1 MKLKTFS
8 LLTTLTTPL
17 AFANDAGQLDQ
28 QSAAITLTSETSAAI
43 DSNNNTPSFPESFKP
58 QGEAVLGLQSL
69 ESQEIAIQE
78 EHWSGL
84 PFLGKKAREMGYQL
98 PIPLGF
104 NVFYNK
110 QEVGYTAQDAFKL
123 GLKGQIIKPAKLP
136 KLPDKVINI
145 DKNIEIPA
153 DLISITGED
162 ESVQLKVDAWI
173 LPFWNIYGLL
183 GYTKGNKDIAMDLSS
198 IGISQPLVL
207 PIEYEAYN
215 VGIGQVLAG
224 QVEVIPGMHPFIFTA
239 VTAFTNSWT
248 TTTDSTIQTYIGSFR
263 AGQRYAVPGGQLAV
277 LLGYNYQLINQNI
290 TGSYSFDLPDGYL
303 DVDYDVALKSQE
315 TSNMS
320 VSMVY
325 DFGPKQEWN
334 MFLEYGF
341 LNWNQVIFSIGRRF

>member
-1 MKLKTFS
+1 MKLTTLA

-17 AFANDAGQLDQ
+17 AFANDAKPLDQ
-28 QSAAITLTSETSAAI
+28 QSDQKSAAITLTPETSAAI
-43 DSNNNTPSFPESFKP
+43 DSSNNTPSFPESFKP

-110 QEVGYTAQDAFKL
+110 QEVGYVAQDDFKL
-123 GLKGQIIKPAKLP
+123 GLKRERKIGPIQE
-136 KLPDKVINI
+136 I
-145 DKNIEIPA
+145 DASIPA
-153 DLISITGED
+153 EDVKITGED
-162 ESVQLKVDAWI
+162 ESIQLKVDAWI
-173 LPFWNIYGLL
+173 LPFWNVYGLV
-183 GYTKGNKDIAMDLSS
+183 GYTRGHKNIVADLSNAKIDGNPVSLPFS
-198 IGISQPLVL
+198 I
-207 PIEYEAYN
+207 PIPIDYEAYN
-215 VGIGQVLAG
+215 LGVGTVLAG
-224 QVEVIPGMHPFIFTA
+224 QVEVIPGMHPFIFTG
-239 VTAFTNSWT
+239 VMAFTNSWT

-290 TGSYSFDLPDGYL
+290 TGSYVFDSATVEY
-303 DVDYDVALKSQE
+303 DVDLKSE
-315 TSNMS
+315 DTGNMS

-334 MFLEYGF
+334 LFLEYGF
-341 LNWNQVIFSIGRRF
+341 LNWKQVTFSIGRRF

>member
-1 MKLKTFS
+1 MKLTTLA

-17 AFANDAGQLDQ
+17 AFANDV
-28 QSAAITLTSETSAAI
+28 STENVVSTTLTPETSAAI
-43 DSNNNTPSFPESFKP
+43 EGTTTPSFPESFKP

-110 QEVGYTAQDAFKL
+110 QEVGYAAQDAFKL
-123 GLKGQIIKPAKLP
+123 GLKKTGRNGNVTENELALPAEL
-136 KLPDKVINI
+136 VT
-145 DKNIEIPA
+145 
-153 DLISITGED
+153 ITGED
-162 ESVQLKVDAWI
+162 ESIQLKVDAWI
-173 LPFWNIYGLL
+173 LPFWNVYALA
-183 GYTKGNKDIAMDLSS
+183 GYTKGFKKIGLDLSDH
-198 IGISQPLVL
+198 GIPYFDFDLN
-207 PIEYEAYN
+207 YEAYN
-215 VGIGQVLAG
+215 VGIGNVLAG
-224 QVEVIPGMHPFIFTA
+224 QVEVIPGMHPFIFTG
-239 VTAFTNSWT
+239 VMAFTNSWT

-277 LLGYNYQLINQNI
+277 LLGYNYQLINQNV
-290 TGSYSFDLPDGYL
+290 TGSLESFKLGPNTYEL
-303 DVDYDVALKSQE
+303 SYDVDLKSEE
-315 TSNMS
+315 TGNMS

-341 LNWNQVIFSIGRRF
+341 LNWNQVIFSVGRRF

>member
-1 MKLKTFS
+1 MK
-8 LLTTLTTPL
+8 LTTLALLTALTAPL
-17 AFANDAGQLDQ
+17 AFANDT
-28 QSAAITLTSETSAAI
+28 SITTLTPETSAAI
-43 DSNNNTPSFPESFKP
+43 EVDSNNAPSFPESFKP
-58 QGEAVLGLQSL
+58 QGEALLGLQSL
-69 ESQEIAIQE
+69 ESQEQAIQE

-110 QEVGYTAQDAFKL
+110 QEVGYVAQDDFKL
-123 GLKGQIIKPAKLP
+123 GLKGSGKGLIGRI
-136 KLPDKVINI
+136 DENI
-145 DKNIEIPA
+145 VIPA
-153 DLISITGED
+153 EDVDITGED
-162 ESVQLKVDAWI
+162 ESIQLKVDAWI
-173 LPFWNIYGLL
+173 LPFWNVYGLV
-183 GYTKGNKDIAMDLSS
+183 GYTKGHKDININLQSL
-198 IGISQPLVL
+198 GIPLPLTL

-224 QVEVIPGMHPFIFTA
+224 QVEVIPGMHPFIFTG
-239 VTAFTNSWT
+239 VMAFTNSWT

-263 AGQRYAVPGGQLAV
+263 TGQRYAVPGGQLAV
-277 LLGYNYQLINQNI
+277 MLGYNYQLINQDI
-290 TGSYSFDLPDGYL
+290 TGSYTFDLDKNTL
-303 DVDYDVALKSQE
+303 DVDYEVNLKSAE
-315 TSNMS
+315 TGNMS

>member
-1 MKLKTFS
+1 MKLTTLA
-8 LLTTLTTPL
+8 LLTTLAAP
-17 AFANDAGQLDQ
+17 FVYANNI
-28 QSAAITLTSETSAAI
+28 SANTSEVSTLSPATSAAI
-43 DSNNNTPSFPESFKP
+43 DEAANKNPSFPESFKP

-69 ESQEIAIQE
+69 ESQDQAIQE

-104 NVFYNK
+104 NVYYNK
-110 QEVGYTAQDAFKL
+110 QEVGYTAQDDFKISL
-123 GLKGQIIKPAKLP
+123 NGGNPIPIP
-136 KLPDKVINI
+136 KELI
-145 DKNIEIPA
+145 D
-153 DLISITGED
+153 ITGED
-162 ESVQLKVDAWI
+162 ESIQLKADAWI
-173 LPFWNIYGLL
+173 LPFWNVYGLV
-183 GYTKGNKDIAMDLSS
+183 GYTRGHKDIAMDLS
-198 IGISQPLVL
+198 GIMPGLTQPLVL

-215 VGIGQVLAG
+215 VGIGNVLAG
-224 QVEVIPGMHPFIFTA
+224 QVEVIPGMHPLIFTG
-239 VTAFTNSWT
+239 VMAFTNSWT

-263 AGQRYAVPGGQLAV
+263 TGQRYAVAGGQLAV

-290 TGSYSFDLPDGYL
+290 TGNYLFPDVGRNGLDIGYDLD
-303 DVDYDVALKSQE
+303 LKSTE

>member
-1 MKLKTFS
+1 MKLTTLA
-8 LLTTLTTPL
+8 LLTTLTAPL
-17 AFANDAGQLDQ
+17 AFANDTTVT
-28 QSAAITLTSETSAAI
+28 TLTPETSVAI
-43 DSNNNTPSFPESFKP
+43 DSVATESVGFPESFKP
-58 QGEAVLGLQSL
+58 QGDAVLGLQSL

-110 QEVGYTAQDAFKL
+110 QEVGYVAQDDFNVKL
-123 GLKGQIIKPAKLP
+123 NGLNVIVP
-136 KLPDKVINI
+136 KDDVT
-145 DKNIEIPA
+145 
-153 DLISITGED
+153 ITGED

-173 LPFWNIYGLL
+173 LPFWNVYGLV
-183 GYTKGNKDIAMDLSS
+183 GHTKGNKKIRVNPENVSNPALSLL
-198 IGISQPLVL
+198 PPFTL
-207 PIEYEAYN
+207 PIEYTAN
-215 VGIGQVLAG
+215 NIGIGTVLAG
-224 QVEVIPGMHPFIFTA
+224 QVEVISGMHPFIFTG
-239 VTAFTNSWT
+239 VMAFTNSWT

-290 TGSYSFDLPDGYL
+290 TGNYAFPDLGRNGL
-303 DVDYDVALKSQE
+303 DVEYDLDLKSEE
-315 TSNMS
+315 TGNMS

>member
-1 MKLKTFS
+1 MK
-8 LLTTLTTPL
+8 LTTLALLTALTTPI
-17 AFANDAGQLDQ
+17 AFANDTEQSELK
-28 QSAAITLTSETSAAI
+28 SAAITLTPETSAAI
-43 DSNNNTPSFPESFKP
+43 DSNDNALSFPESFKP

-104 NVFYNK
+104 NVYYNK
-110 QEVGYTAQDAFKL
+110 QEVGYIAQDDFNVKL
-123 GLKGQIIKPAKLP
+123 NGIGVIVP
-136 KLPDKVINI
+136 KDDVT
-145 DKNIEIPA
+145 
-153 DLISITGED
+153 ITGED
-162 ESVQLKVDAWI
+162 ESIQLKVDAWI
-173 LPFWNIYGLL
+173 LPFWNIYGLV
-183 GYTKGNKDIAMDLSS
+183 GHTKGSKNIIVNPENVSNPVLSRL
-198 IGISQPLVL
+198 PTFTL
-207 PIEYEAYN
+207 PIEYTAN
-215 VGIGQVLAG
+215 NIGIGTVLAG
-224 QVEVIPGMHPFIFTA
+224 QVEVIPGMHPFIFTG
-239 VTAFTNSWT
+239 VMAFTNSWT

-290 TGSYSFDLPDGYL
+290 TGNYSFPDIGNGL
-303 DVDYDVALKSQE
+303 DVEYDLDLKSEE
-315 TSNMS
+315 TGNMS

-341 LNWNQVIFSIGRRF
+341 LNWNQVIFSVGRRF

>member
-1 MKLKTFS
+1 MKLTTFA

-17 AFANDAGQLDQ
+17 AFANDVN
-28 QSAAITLTSETSAAI
+28 SSTAATLTPETSTAV
-43 DSNNNTPSFPESFKP
+43 DDTKNETPSFPESFKP
-58 QGEAVLGLQSL
+58 QGEAILGLQSL
-69 ESQEIAIQE
+69 ESQEQAIQE

-84 PFLGKKAREMGYQL
+84 PFLGQKAREMGYQL

-104 NVFYNK
+104 NVYYNK
-110 QEVGYTAQDAFKL
+110 QEVGYVAQDAFKL
-123 GLKGQIIKPAKLP
+123 GLKGQLSQPTKNPNKPDRII
-136 KLPDKVINI
+136 DI
-145 DKNIEIPA
+145 DQNIEIPA
-153 DLISITGED
+153 DQISITGED

-173 LPFWNIYGLL
+173 LPFWNVYGLV
-183 GYTKGNKDIAMDLSS
+183 GYTKGYKDIAMDLSAM
-198 IGISQPLVL
+198 GIPQPLVL

-224 QVEVIPGMHPFIFTA
+224 QIEVIPGMHPFIFTA

-263 AGQRYAVPGGQLAV
+263 TGQRYAVPGGQLAV
-277 LLGYNYQLINQNI
+277 LVGYNYQLINQNI

>member
-1 MKLKTFS
+1 MKLTTLA
-8 LLTTLTTPL
+8 LLTTLTAPL
-17 AFANDAGQLDQ
+17 AFASDADT
-28 QSAAITLTSETSAAI
+28 SAVTTLTSETSAAI
-43 DSNNNTPSFPESFKP
+43 DSINDTPSFPEAFKP

-69 ESQEIAIQE
+69 ESQEQAIQE

-110 QEVGYTAQDAFKL
+110 QEVGYIAQDAFKIGLIGVPVL
-123 GLKGQIIKPAKLP
+123 GDVDA
-136 KLPDKVINI
+136 V
-145 DKNIEIPA
+145 IPA
-153 DLISITGED
+153 DDVDITGED
-162 ESVQLKVDAWI
+162 ESIQLKADAWI
-173 LPFWNIYGLL
+173 LPFWNVYGLV
-183 GYTKGNKDIAMDLSS
+183 GYTKGNKDIHVDLSNAQ
-198 IGISQPLVL
+198 IGNSNRGLDIQFTL

-215 VGIGQVLAG
+215 VGVGTVLAG
-224 QVEVIPGMHPFIFTA
+224 QVEVIPDMHPFIFTA
-239 VTAFTNSWT
+239 VMAFTNSWT

-290 TGSYSFDLPDGYL
+290 TGNYDLGSMS
-303 DVDYDVALKSQE
+303 VDYDVDLKSE
-315 TSNMS
+315 DTGNMS

>member
-1 MKLKTFS
+1 MKLTTLA
-8 LLTTLTTPL
+8 LLTTLTAPI
-17 AFANDAGQLDQ
+17 AFANDT
-28 QSAAITLTSETSAAI
+28 SAVVSTEPSAVTTLTPATSAAEN
-43 DSNNNTPSFPESFKP
+43 DTQSFPESFKP

-69 ESQEIAIQE
+69 ESQKIAIQE

-104 NVFYNK
+104 NVYYNK
-110 QEVGYTAQDAFKL
+110 QEVGYVAQDAFKL
-123 GLKGQIIKPAKLP
+123 GLKGEMTRPALRP
-136 KLPDKVINI
+136 GQPDRVISI
-145 DKNIEIPA
+145 DEQIEIPA

-173 LPFWNIYGLL
+173 LPFWNVYGLV

-198 IGISQPLVL
+198 IGIPQLLVL

-215 VGIGQVLAG
+215 IGIGQVLAG
-224 QVEVIPGMHPFIFTA
+224 QVEVIPGMHPFIFTG
-239 VTAFTNSWT
+239 VMAFTNSWT

-290 TGSYSFDLPDGYL
+290 AGSYSFYLPDGYL

-315 TSNMS
+315 TANMS

-341 LNWNQVIFSIGRRF
+341 LNWSQVIFSIGRRF